1 MQAIVNLLRRATVAA
16 IEDGTW
22 TVTEEHVL
30 AVPGS
35 KLTVDEIAK
44 KADKAAAKP
53 TQLHPTV
60 SVTQHGQVTG

>member
-1 MQAIVNLLRRATVAA
+1 M
-16 IEDGTW
+16 
-22 TVTEEHVL
+22 L
-30 AVPGS
+30 AVPAS
-35 KLTVDEIAK
+35 KLTIDELAK

>member
-1 MQAIVNLLRRATVAA
+1 MRAFARPNRQPTGHAQV
-16 IEDGTW
+16 GTW

-35 KLTVDEIAK
+35 KLTVDEIAQ